1 MKSFLL
7 LCVLFTS
14 NLFASTIDSH
24 SLPIFALENEENFSL
39 NTVVTKTLYR
49 TESRANTCYRTE
61 FDGYYSHCDFFPVV
75 QCYEHDRGHRDCH
88 TTMIYSCR
96 NEPRYRTVPYTCYD
110 SVSVPYEVTDHSATA
125 NFHINVNKSGAK
137 NTDARD
143 CFLHYTM
150 DGESVRAN
158 AECSNVLVL
167 SSSTKTNQVDRAGNV
182 TFNYEINLTLLDK
195 NTSIAPVAN
204 GINAMNMEG
213 HTLTFRVGDLSKNP
227 NFSLNLFVERRHLL
241 KSDETL
247 INRPLTATEFS
258 FEKIN
263 EQEGVIKVNF
273 DRLLSGFNDQKKHV
287 IKVDLN
293 VQLPYGNVLNTTLPA
308 LSAHGELTVKK

>member
-39 NTVVTKTLYR
+39 NTIVTKTLYR
-49 TESRANTCYRTE
+49 TETRANTCYRTE
-61 FDGYYSHCDFFPVV
+61 FGGYYSHCDFFPVV
-75 QCYEHDRGHRDCH
+75 QCYGFPPGQQRCH
-88 TTMIYSCR
+88 TEMIYSCR
-96 NEPRYRTVPYTCYD
+96 QEPQYRTVPYTCYD
-110 SVSVPYEVTDHSATA
+110 TVNVPYEVTDHAATA
-125 NFHINVNKSGAK
+125 NFHINVNKTGAK

-150 DGESVRAN
+150 DGESLRAN
-158 AECSNVLVL
+158 AECSNVIVL
-167 SSSTKTNQVDRAGNV
+167 STSSKTNQVDRVGNV
-182 TFNYEINLTLLDK
+182 VFNYEINLTLIDK
-195 NTSIAPVAN
+195 NTATAAINS
-204 GINAMNMEG
+204 GITNMNMEG
-213 HTLTFRVGDLSKNP
+213 HTLTFKVGDLSKNQ

-247 INRPLTATEFS
+247 INRPLTASEYS

-263 EQEGVIKVNF
+263 DQEGIVKVNF